1 MQFDGFAVRKLEN
14 LTEVDW
20 LVHLKRSSICGNKN
34 SFAKEHLF

>member
-14 LTEVDW
+14 LTEVNW
-20 LVHLKRSSICGNKN
+20 LHLNRSSICGNKN